1 MMERYFRYCLEGNV
15 LSAYHYLND
24 LQTKTEEQQDL
35 IKKYE
40 QIFFTEIPEF
50 TIHSDDPW
58 VQDVISAYY
67 RYFILVLTKK
77 YTNEQAEESL
87 YLSLVE
93 SVPGNPQDMDEVE
106 AALETEFNRKGYH
119 FLGGYTL
126 PYRGPYIWRK
136 QEKKEY
142 EVELPFSKQNMTI
155 YLMDEFLLLSWL
167 HFAAFGLKST
177 GGWAKADGL
186 YCVRSRYGE
195 TLENDLFQVTFLKH
209 EAQHVDDF
217 KKYPDLSSWE
227 LEYRAKLVELIYG
240 KSEKLLS
247 QFMNEAVNNPAF
259 PHLFAAYKIKQAFNE
274 KDLLFHQTIKDFA
287 LELYKDHTD
296 QLNVKYFN

>member
-1 MMERYFRYCLEGNV
+1 MERYFRYCLEGNV
-15 LSAYHYLND
+15 LSAYQYLKD

-40 QIFFTEIPEF
+40 QIFFTKNPEF
-50 TIHSDDPW
+50 TIHSDVPW
-58 VQDVISAYY
+58 VKDVISAYY

-93 SVPGNPQDMDEVE
+93 SVPGNPKDMDEVE
-106 AALETEFNRKGYH
+106 AALETEFKRKGYH

-167 HFAAFGLKST
+167 HFATFGLKST

-186 YCVRSRYGE
+186 YCVRSRYGA

-240 KSEKLLS
+240 KSDKLLS

-274 KDLLFHQTIKDFA
+274 KDILSHQTIKDFA
-287 LELYKDHTD
+287 LELYKEHTD